1 MRRGR
6 RRDDRLGG
14 WIVTGKAC
22 GLRVA
27 IPSPRRTVRGAARRA
42 SPDLPVPILET
53 ALRAENVGPPRGAP
67 PPRVGAGQSLVT
79 VAEDVAQVAGGD
91 ADTLPEDAGEAASVS
106 AVDAR
111 EAWWGGASGGGDA
124 GGGDTLAGGGGR
136 GGGGDGGRWRESWAS
151 GKKAAGSCSVAGP
164 GAAHGSDSGSTEDSS
179 GATVATDSGGGGTDA
194 ASGKSVGG
202 ASEGGWRSQERARV
216 GGGGRG
222 RAGVPTEEAS
232 NDATV
237 APSLCF
243 HRLQVSQKRQVI
255 EAAVDLARTKGQRDP
270 PFQRP
275 SLVDHN
281 TTLFSLP

>member
-1 MRRGR
+1 MQFPAISHTSGSR
-6 RRDDRLGG
+6 
-14 WIVTGKAC
+14 VAVPEAEATAC
-22 GLRVA
+22 GA
-27 IPSPRRTVRGAARRA
+27 SAEC

-79 VAEDVAQVAGGD
+79 VVEDVAQVAGGD

-111 EAWWGGASGGGDA
+111 EAWWGGASGSGDA
-124 GGGDTLAGGGGR
+124 GGGDTLAGGGGG

-179 GATVATDSGGGGTDA
+179 GATVAADSGGGGTDA
-194 ASGKSVGG
+194 ASGKSVVG
-202 ASEGGWRSQERARV
+202 ASEGGRRSQGA
-216 GGGGRG
+216 GDGGRG
-222 RAGVPTEEAS
+222 RQGGERGVPTEEAS

-237 APSLCF
+237 TPSLCF
-243 HRLQVSQKRQVI
+243 HRSQVSQKGQVI
-255 EAAVDLARTKGQRDP
+255 RPRSDLARTRAGATLR
-270 PFQRP
+270 FQRP

-281 TTLFSLP
+281 TTLLGLP

>member
-1 MRRGR
+1 MIWNIEMLLRRER
-6 RRDDRLGG
+6 AAYDFRHQWVTRCDPRALGG
-14 WIVTGKAC
+14 RSGA
-22 GLRVA
+22 
-27 IPSPRRTVRGAARRA
+27 PRRRA

-91 ADTLPEDAGEAASVS
+91 ADTLPEDSGEAASVS

-111 EAWWGGASGGGDA
+111 EAWWGGGGDA

-202 ASEGGWRSQERARV
+202 ASEGGWRSQGAGE
-216 GGGGRG
+216 GGRG
-222 RAGVPTEEAS
+222 RQGGERGVPTEEAS

-243 HRLQVSQKRQVI
+243 HRLQVSQKRQVMRPRS
-255 EAAVDLARTKGQRDP
+255 DLARTKGQRDP

>member
-1 MRRGR
+1 MVG
-6 RRDDRLGG
+6 
-14 WIVTGKAC
+14 V
-22 GLRVA
+22 
-27 IPSPRRTVRGAARRA
+27 IPSTGGEEFESSLSDMEHRDTCNSPPSATPAGHALRSPKPRQWTGAPRRRA

-124 GGGDTLAGGGGR
+124 GGGDTLAGGGGG

-179 GATVATDSGGGGTDA
+179 GATVAADSGGGSTDA
-194 ASGKSVGG
+194 ASCKSVVG
-202 ASEGGWRSQERARV
+202 ASEGGRSNQGAGE
-216 GGGGRG
+216 GGRG
-222 RAGVPTEEAS
+222 RQGGERGVPTEEAS

-237 APSLCF
+237 TPSLCF
-243 HRLQVSQKRQVI
+243 HGSQIFQLKHGLS
-255 EAAVDLARTKGQRDP
+255 LASGHSVKP
-270 PFQRP
+270 
-275 SLVDHN
+275 
-281 TTLFSLP
+281 